1 MQQTESTTLILN
13 HEQVMQK
20 LRRLAYE
27 IYENNVQAEELL
39 LAGIEKQGFVIA
51 EMLKALLEEISPLR
65 ITLISVVLDKKTV
78 KKSKVQLS
86 CDKEA
91 LSQKTIILVDDVLS
105 TGSTLAF
112 SLKPF
117 LKASIAKLEIAVLIN
132 RAHLKFPIH
141 ATYTGLELA
150 TTLQNHIAV
159 EQKEGQVSVLLH

>member
-1 MQQTESTTLILN
+1 MPQTESATLILN

-27 IYENNVQAEELL
+27 IYENNVQVDELL
-39 LAGIEKQGFVIA
+39 LAGIEQQGFFIA
-51 EMLKALLEEISPLR
+51 ELLKGLLEEISP
-65 ITLISVVLDKKTV
+65 ITVSLISVSLDKKTV
-78 KKSKVQLS
+78 KKSKVLLS
-86 CDKEA
+86 CDKEV

-105 TGSTLAF
+105 TGSTLAY

-117 LKASIAKLEIAVLIN
+117 LKASIGKLEIAVLIN
-132 RAHLKFPIH
+132 RAHLRFPIH

-159 EQKEGQVSVLLH
+159 EQEDGQLQVLLH